1 MNKPHV
7 HAKMKRIP
15 GQNKRKQDFVRLG
28 APCLLQT
35 LLLRGGHIPAPPTG
49 IVGKAKAFFRKLF
62 S

>member
-1 MNKPHV
+1 
-7 HAKMKRIP
+7 MK
-15 GQNKRKQDFVRLG
+15 NRKTPFVRYG
-28 APCLLQT
+28 AANSTLLQT